1 MLRVIVVMSRA
12 RFLLVLYRLG
22 VLIVGGFGFVL
33 GLIGR
38 FGICFNFLFLLLLS
52 LFLGLLLLDGDGEL
66 GGEVL
71 RSLVA
76 FLRGVGLLL
85 LQSHRLA
92 QELQVLC
99 LDAAALPGEVAH
111 KLGHHGRIAL
121 RGGKVDRRL
130 YGSIL

>member
-1 MLRVIVVMSRA
+1 MLRVFVVIK
-12 RFLLVLYRLG
+12 LDLYRLG
-22 VLIVGGFGFVL
+22 VLFDGGFSFVFR
-33 GLIGR
+33 LISR
-38 FGICFNFLFLLLLS
+38 FGICFNFLFLLLS
-52 LFLGLLLLDGDGEL
+52 FLFLGLLLLDGDGEL

-76 FLRGVGLLL
+76 FLRSVRLLL
-85 LQSHRLA
+85 LQSHRLS
-92 QELQVLC
+92 QELQVLG
-99 LDAAALPGEVAH
+99 LDAAALAGEVAH